1 MEPYEILIS
10 PYEVWLAPVGES
22 FPDVDTT
29 PGGNWGLL
37 GANGKFN
44 IAEDGV
50 TVTHNQ
56 TIEKKR
62 TVGSTGP
69 VKAVRT
75 EEDLMISFILL
86 DMTLEAYRKTLNDVT
101 VTDTAAGSG
110 TPGYREITLRQGREV
125 AVFAMLV
132 KGKSPY
138 GDDWYGQ
145 YQIPKVFVSGNPT
158 PKFNKADE
166 AALAFEFTALEDP
179 DAASEEERFGKLV
192 MQDATALA

>member
-10 PYEVWLAPVGES
+10 PYEVYLAPVGES
-22 FPDVDTT
+22 FPDVDET
-29 PGGNWGLL
+29 PGGNWTLL
-37 GANGKFN
+37 GTNGKFN
-44 IAEDGV
+44 ISEDGV

-75 EEDLMISFILL
+75 EEDLMISFILEDL
-86 DMTLEAYRKTLNDVT
+86 TLEMYAKALNNVT
-101 VTDTAAGSG
+101 VTDTAAASG

-125 AVFAMLV
+125 AVFAVLV
-132 KGKSPY
+132 KGKSSY
-138 GDDWYGQ
+138 GDSWYGQ
-145 YQIPKVFVSGNPT
+145 YQIPKAYDSGNLT
-158 PKFNKADE
+158 PKFNKSDV
-166 AALAFEFTALEDP
+166 AALSFEFTALEDP
-179 DAASEEERFGKLV
+179 DAASEEERFGTLR